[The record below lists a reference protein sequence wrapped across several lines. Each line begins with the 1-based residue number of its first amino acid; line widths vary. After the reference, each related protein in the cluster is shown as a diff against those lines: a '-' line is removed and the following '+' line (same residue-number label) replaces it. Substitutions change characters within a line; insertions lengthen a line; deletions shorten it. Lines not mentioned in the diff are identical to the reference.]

1 MNELLDHDT
10 RVATM
15 TGGMVPEAPNFG
27 GSERLHPDGRP
38 KGEFRDELRK
48 IPNLKNSWTV
58 LSSLLTPISVSYTHL
73 TLPTKA

>member
-15 TGGMVPEAPNFG
+15 TGGMVPDAPNFE

-38 KGEFRDELRK
+38 KGEFRDELRR
-48 IPNLKNSWTV
+48 IPNLKT
-58 LSSLLTPISVSYTHL
+58 VSYTHL
-73 TLPTKA
+73 TLPTIVSV

>member
-15 TGGMVPEAPNFG
+15 TGGMVPDAPNFG

-38 KGEFRDELRK
+38 KGEFRDELRR
-48 IPNLKNSWTV
+48 IPNSY
-58 LSSLLTPISVSYTHL
+58 LSS
-73 TLPTKA
+73 